1 MKKNEQFVF
10 GIRAIIEAIDSGKE
24 IDKVLVDKSVRSELM
39 KELTSLLRRRN
50 IPFQYVPVQAIERH
64 TRKNHQGAVAFISEI
79 VYQDIEQIIPTL
91 YEEGK
96 NPFILIL
103 DKITDVRNFGA
114 IARSAECAGVQAIV
128 IPSRGAAQINADAI
142 KTSAGAL
149 HKIPVCR
156 VVNLKETIDFLKNSG
171 IQIVAA
177 TEKSKEYYYNT
188 DFTSPS
194 AIIMGAEDKG
204 VSPEYLKIT
213 NSNVCIP
220 LLGEIESLN
229 VSAATTVMLYEVV
242 KQRI

>member
-1 MKKNEQFVF
+1 MKNNEQLIF
-10 GIRAIIEAIDSGKE
+10 GIRAIIEAIDAGKE
-24 IDKVLVDKSVRSELM
+24 VDKVLIDKSVRGDLM
-39 KELTSLLRRRN
+39 KDLTSLLRKRD
-50 IPFQYVPVQAIERH
+50 IPTQYVPLQAIERH
-64 TRKNHQGAVAFISEI
+64 TRKNHQGAIAFISEI
-79 VYQDIEQIIPTL
+79 VYDSLEQIIPTL

-114 IARSAECAGVQAIV
+114 IARSAECAGVHAIV

-156 VVNLKETIDFLKNSG
+156 EMNLKETMEFLKNSG
-171 IQIVAA
+171 IQIIAA
-177 TEKSKEYYYNT
+177 TEKSEKYYYDV
-188 DFTSPS
+188 DFTSPT

-204 VSPEYLKIT
+204 VSPEYLKRT
-213 NSNVCIP
+213 NENVRIP

-242 KQRI
+242 KQRV